1 MGLRGWIRSLVGPS
15 QTDQELE
22 ELRSRI
28 DQLDDLLD
36 SQEEALTHVLDVVT
50 THTERIDSLEDV
62 DDRLEEM
69 EQRLDDER
77 TATEPIKPSSEAS
90 DMKAAR
96 KMLVSSGRS
105 DGQTQRSMDAADRV
119 AGIDEGQHLWTEAT
133 RAQQGIMK
141 LMYDAGYPMSYRE
154 IAEELGRSVSTVKN
168 HINNMKSQ
176 GVSFQEDTGHN
187 NTKKYLLDERV
198 KSFLTLRLND

>member
-15 QTDQELE
+15 RTEQELE

-50 THTERIDSLEDV
+50 THTERIDSLEDLDTRV
-62 DDRLEEM
+62 EEM
-69 EQRLDDER
+69 EQRLDDGR
-77 TATEPIKPSSEAS
+77 TAVKRIDASSEGS
-90 DMKAAR
+90 AAER
-96 KMLVSSGRS
+96 AQKIVMSSGRS
-105 DGQTQRSMDAADRV
+105 DGQTQRGMDAADRV
-119 AGIDEGQHLWTEAT
+119 AGIDEGQRLWSEAT

-168 HINNMKSQ
+168 HINNLKSQ

>member
-15 QTDQELE
+15 RTEQELE

-36 SQEEALTHVLDVVT
+36 SQEEALAHVLDAVT
-50 THTERIDSLEDV
+50 AHAERIDSLEELDGRV
-62 DDRLEEM
+62 EEM
-69 EQRLDDER
+69 EERLDDGR
-77 TATEPIKPSSEAS
+77 TA
-90 DMKAAR
+90 MKRVDTSFSGSAMKQAQ
-96 KMLVSSGRS
+96 KVSVSSGRT
-105 DGQTQRSMDAADRV
+105 DGHDQRSMDAAERV
-119 AGIDEGQHLWTEAT
+119 AGIDAGQQLWMDAT
-133 RAQQGIMK
+133 RAQQSIMK
-141 LMYDAGYPMSYRE
+141 LLYDAGYPMSYQE

-168 HINNMKSQ
+168 HINNLKSQ

>member
-15 QTDQELE
+15 RTDQELE

-36 SQEEALTHVLDVVT
+36 SQEEAITHVLDVVT
-50 THTERIDSLEDV
+50 THTERIDSLEDLDDRV
-62 DDRLEEM
+62 DDV

-77 TATEPIKPSSEAS
+77 TAERPIKTSSGAS
-90 DMKAAR
+90 DVKRA
-96 KMLVSSGRS
+96 KKVLVSSGRS
-105 DGQTQRSMDAADRV
+105 DGRTQRSMDAADRV
-119 AGIDEGQHLWTEAT
+119 AGIDEGQRLWAEAT

-168 HINNMKSQ
+168 HINNLKSQ